1 MSDFIFPP
9 FAPVPPRPAAASAQ
23 PAAPAPAATAETP
36 APAPSEPEAAMAPV
50 AEAESPHGVETVAGP
65 EDAVGASGRGP
76 LEGFGGS
83 AEAEEEALPWEA
95 SSFGGEGE
103 DEDLP
108 WLEVPSRGPVE
119 DTAPAAQAEVA
130 APVEEEPDTGDVP
143 DWMAWGG
150 AEVGEAPAAGMTESP
165 ELPSPGMGAG
175 AVARAEAPEA
185 EAPAAVADLDTFE
198 RGGFEMD
205 AGVGVVEGLA
215 PVGDLTF
222 PEAVPASSRYA
233 PEPEPEEPVW
243 ESPAAA
249 ASHAAPAEPAEGGM
263 AALLG
268 PVADRLEAIARD
280 LRQHPETVLSGA
292 HAQDGDALALL
303 VTGFVLGY
311 TQRGGGR

>member
-1 MSDFIFPP
+1 MSDLIFPP

-23 PAAPAPAATAETP
+23 PAAPAPAATVETP
-36 APAPSEPEAAMAPV
+36 APALSEPEAAMAPV
-50 AEAESPHGVETVAGP
+50 AEAETPFVAETVAGP
-65 EDAVGASGRGP
+65 EDAVGAPDRGP
-76 LEGFGGS
+76 LEGFEG
-83 AEAEEEALPWEA
+83 AAEEETLPWEA
-95 SSFGGEGE
+95 SSFGGESE

-108 WLEVPSRGPVE
+108 WLEVPSREPVE
-119 DTAPAAQAEVA
+119 DAAPAHAEA
-130 APVEEEPDTGDVP
+130 MSPVEEEPATEDVP

-150 AEVGEAPAAGMTESP
+150 AEVGEVSAAGMTESP
-165 ELPSPGMGAG
+165 ELPSPGMDAG

-198 RGGFEMD
+198 RGGIELD

-222 PEAVPASSRYA
+222 SEAVPAPSRYT

-243 ESPAAA
+243 ESPATAVSHAVPAA
-249 ASHAAPAEPAEGGM
+249 AAEGGM

-280 LRQHPETVLSGA
+280 LRQHPEAVLSGA

-311 TQRGGGR
+311 TQPGGGR